1 MAKLFGLPDLNNNRG
16 VTECDCTWLI
26 CLLDICSSIFCTS
39 CVYKFWLVWFILLN
53 SFIRRRKKSII
64 FCWKKKGIS
73 EGIHLKLR
81 KDMINHIKTKV
92 KKQNTN
98 VRKDVCNGHWWT
110 HTVLKWWGLLQA
122 LHRTVD
128 PSWNLNRTQSLLEQ
142 QKWIS
147 MIQLCSSHWTST
159 YKQHV

>member
-64 FCWKKKGIS
+64 FCWKKKRNFRRNSSQIKKRYDQSYQDQS
-73 EGIHLKLR
+73 E
-81 KDMINHIKTKV
+81 KTKHQRQKV
-92 KKQNTN
+92 
-98 VRKDVCNGHWWT
+98 
-110 HTVLKWWGLLQA
+110 VLKWWGLLQA